1 VLWTQEFRDSG
12 QAGELQASFHSDVQ
26 LQNVEAELYRHTL
39 VISVRETPQLTLLHL
54 QKKGTNQQHE
64 RFIFV
69 VNTLPR
75 NCNFV

>member
-1 VLWTQEFRDSG
+1 
-12 QAGELQASFHSDVQ
+12 VQ
-26 LQNVEAELYRHTL
+26 LHKVEAELYRQTL

-54 QKKGTNQQHE
+54 QRKGRNQQHE
-64 RFIFV
+64 RFLFL